1 METPLIKEKTTVI
14 LTKDHFNFLAAIFC
28 FWFAFYIYAP
38 VFGIY
43 LQSVGFTFSAI
54 GIIFGS
60 YGITQILLRFPL
72 GVLSDFLQNIRKLL
86 LVAGFIAAL
95 LSNLILVYFDSFFY
109 VLTARLLVGI
119 TASMWVMAT
128 VLYSQYFTADQT
140 SKAMGIIQ
148 FITVAT
154 QFISM
159 AISGWLVHHLGWDFP
174 FWVGAVASILGIYFA
189 LNIREV
195 KHNLISM
202 PEKPV
207 DYLKKTIKIPQLKML
222 TLLSLI
228 AHAVL
233 FITIFGFSPMYAAEL
248 GMKEQSL
255 MWLTSAFFIPHS
267 LASLSFVF
275 FKLDRQ
281 YNKVILA
288 ICFFLSAYSLI
299 AIPLTESIFH
309 FNLMHIFIGL
319 FLGFIFPILLGEVIH
334 VSPTEYK
341 MSAMG
346 FFQSFYAMGIFL
358 GPLIAGVITE
368 NSSLGTVF
376 IFTGGLALF
385 AVVLVLLF
393 SRTKF
398 DNSDA

>member
-1 METPLIKEKTTVI
+1 MGTPLIKEKTTVI

-43 LQSVGFTFSAI
+43 LQSIGFTFSAI

-128 VLYSQYFTADQT
+128 VLYSQYFTADQA

-159 AISGWLVHHLGWDFP
+159 AISGWLVHQLGWDFP
-174 FWVGAVASILGIYFA
+174 FWVGAAASILGIYFA

-195 KHNLISM
+195 KHNPISM
-202 PEKPV
+202 SEKPL

-255 MWLTSAFFIPHS
+255 MLLTSAFFIPHS
-267 LASLSFVF
+267 FASLSFVF
-275 FKLDRQ
+275 FRLDRHQ
-281 YNKVILA
+281 SKIVLV
-288 ICFFLSAYSLI
+288 ICFFLLACSLI
-299 AIPLTESIFH
+299 AIPYTESIFH
-309 FNLMHIFIGL
+309 FNLMHILIGL

-346 FFQSFYAMGIFL
+346 FFQSFYAIGIFL

-368 NSSLGTVF
+368 KSSLGTVF

-385 AVVLVLLF
+385 AGVLVLLF

>member
-14 LTKDHFNFLAAIFC
+14 LSKDHFNFLASIFC

-43 LQSVGFTFSAI
+43 LQSIGFTFSAI

-72 GVLSDFLQNIRKLL
+72 GVLSDFLQDIRKLL

-95 LSNLILVYFDSFFY
+95 LSNLILVYFESFFY

-128 VLYSQYFTADQT
+128 VLYSQYFTADQAP
-140 SKAMGIIQ
+140 KAMGIIQ

-159 AISGWLVHHLGWDFP
+159 GISGWLVHHFGWDFP

-189 LNIREV
+189 LNIKEV
-195 KHNLISM
+195 KHNPISM

-207 DYLKKTIKIPQLKML
+207 DYFKKTIKIPQLKML

-233 FITIFGFSPMYAAEL
+233 FITIFGFSPMHAAEL

-255 MWLTSAFFIPHS
+255 FWLTSAFFIPHS

-275 FKLDRQ
+275 FKLDRH
-281 YNKVILA
+281 YNKIVLA
-288 ICFFLSAYSLI
+288 ICFFLSACSLI

-309 FNLMHIFIGL
+309 FNLMHILIGL

-376 IFTGGLALF
+376 VFTGGLALF
-385 AVVLVLLF
+385 AAVLVLLF
-393 SRTKF
+393 SRAKV